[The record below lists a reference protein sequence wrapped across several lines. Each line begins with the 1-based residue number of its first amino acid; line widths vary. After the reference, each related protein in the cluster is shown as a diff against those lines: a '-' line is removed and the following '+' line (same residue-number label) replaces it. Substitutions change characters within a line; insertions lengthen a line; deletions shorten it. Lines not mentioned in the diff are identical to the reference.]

1 MNHSHCGL
9 ATMRALSQLDLNQRA
24 VVHAISTDVD
34 LLPRLS
40 ALGLREHSEV
50 TVIRRG
56 WLGGPLHLRV
66 GNTEFMLRR
75 ADAAL
80 IQVLPIAST
89 VVVLNQAEVL
99 V

>member
-1 MNHSHCGL
+1 MRSL
-9 ATMRALSQLDLNQRA
+9 AQLDLNQCALVR
-24 VVHAISTDVD
+24 AISTDVD

-80 IQVLPIAST
+80 IQVLPIASS
-89 VVVLNQAEVL
+89 VVVRAQTEVL
-99 V
+99 A

>member
-9 ATMRALSQLDLNQRA
+9 AIMRSLAQLDLNQCALVR
-24 VVHAISTDVD
+24 AISTDVD

-80 IQVLPIAST
+80 IQVLPIASS
-89 VVVLNQAEVL
+89 VVVRAQTEVL
-99 V
+99 A